1 MTGTAAIWARRRRRR
16 GCRAKKKE
24 ERRRRRREGERAS
37 SRDKN
42 SCREG
47 TTASKQARDD
57 RKGVGKRRLELGE
70 TCYKGTVDSY
80 IGAWQVTEPPPVG
93 SHECEPCG
101 GSCWYSP
108 FAASTLCPYLHKLWV
123 SQSCLL
129 LLLLPLL
136 LLSSR
141 SCAPTH
147 NYSLSCGTSS
157 SRRGSGQTLPTS
169 LYFHCYLFGKSAS
182 PPELAS

>member
-108 FAASTLCPYLHKLWV
+108 FAASTLCPYLHKLWGKMWHQ
-123 SQSCLL
+123 SQLRHQRGQRVVGTI
-129 LLLLPLL
+129 PLVL
-136 LLSSR
+136 DIIPQVL
-141 SCAPTH
+141 
-147 NYSLSCGTSS
+147 GI
-157 SRRGSGQTLPTS
+157 TLP
-169 LYFHCYLFGKSAS
+169 
-182 PPELAS
+182 ELVTILLEWVTTHLVLAIILLEWDTMA

>member
-1 MTGTAAIWARRRRRR
+1 VTGTAAIWARRRRRR

-24 ERRRRRREGERAS
+24 AKRRRRRSRREGERAS

-42 SCREG
+42 CREG

-70 TCYKGTVDSY
+70 TCYKGAVDSY
-80 IGAWQVTEPPPVG
+80 IGVWQVTEPPPVG

-108 FAASTLCPYLHKLWV
+108 FAASPLCPFLH
-123 SQSCLL
+123 
-129 LLLLPLL
+129 
-136 LLSSR
+136 
-141 SCAPTH
+141 
-147 NYSLSCGTSS
+147 
-157 SRRGSGQTLPTS
+157 
-169 LYFHCYLFGKSAS
+169 
-182 PPELAS
+182 